1 MKAIIIGLLIS
12 SGLMAQFHSVTLT
25 WQQGPETGAT
35 VTGFNVK
42 RSTISGGPY
51 ATIFSISGTTVSTY
65 VDTNIVE
72 GTTYYYVV
80 TTTGLGSL
88 LGESDPSNEV
98 SATIPYFVPQRPL
111 MPCWL
116 SPAKCV
122 KH

>member
-25 WQQGPETGAT
+25 WNQGTGGVVT
-35 VTGFNVK
+35 TGFNVK
-42 RSTISGGPY
+42 RATTSGGPY
-51 ATIFSISGTTVSTY
+51 TIIASINGTTVSTY

-80 TTTGLGSL
+80 TATNQAYGY
-88 LGESDPSNEV
+88 ESDPSNE
-98 SATIPYFVPQRPL
+98 AGITIPYFVPQRPL

-116 SPAKCV
+116 SPAKCI